1 MLLLTFTAGSNRY
14 AVDVVRVVEVV
25 PRVELRALP
34 HAPAFLAGLLA
45 YRGMVVPVIDLGLLL
60 GAQPCQERLST
71 RIILVNIAP
80 GDHNCQKQDQENAP
94 QTSGQRCSAQ
104 GQSVELLGLV
114 AEHVSELTSAAPEQT
129 VPLPLSL
136 PQAPYL
142 GAVVRP
148 EEGIVQLIMVEKLRE
163 SVLREVFFEQT
174 VSQAEPS
181 RGPVHLGSETTI
193 TST

>member
-34 HAPAFLAGLLA
+34 HAPAFVAGLLG

-60 GAQPCQERLST
+60 GTQPCQERLST
-71 RIILVNIAP
+71 RIILVNTAP
-80 GDHNCQKQDQENAP
+80 GDHNRQKQIGDDASQN
-94 QTSGQRCSAQ
+94 SKGKGSDR

-174 VSQAEPS
+174 VAPAEPS
-181 RGPVHLGSETTI
+181 RGPVNSESETAA